1 MYVTESRYLP
11 DLLGGLSLEAS
22 EKGLTR
28 VHFGSARTNHR
39 PGPLV
44 DETEKQLR
52 EYFAGDRFVFD
63 LPLNLQGSPF
73 QIAVWQALTRIPY
86 GGTASYRDIALA
98 VNRPKGFQAIG
109 QANTRNPI
117 PIIVPCHR
125 VINADGSM
133 GGFGGGPGR
142 KRALLD
148 LEQTHAHRF
157 RETAA

>member
-1 MYVTESRYLP
+1 MLVTESRYLP
-11 DLLGGLSLEAS
+11 DLLGGLSLEAN
-22 EKGLTR
+22 EKGVTR
-28 VHFGSARTNHR
+28 VHFGPARINDR
-39 PGPLV
+39 PGSLIG
-44 DETEKQLR
+44 ETERQLR
-52 EYFAGDRFVFD
+52 EYFAGERFVFD
-63 LPLNLQGSPF
+63 LPLNLEGSPF

-98 VNRPKGFQAIG
+98 VNRPRGFQAIG

-117 PIIVPCHR
+117 PIVVPCHR

-133 GGFGGGPGR
+133 GGYGGGVDR
-142 KRALLD
+142 KRVLLD